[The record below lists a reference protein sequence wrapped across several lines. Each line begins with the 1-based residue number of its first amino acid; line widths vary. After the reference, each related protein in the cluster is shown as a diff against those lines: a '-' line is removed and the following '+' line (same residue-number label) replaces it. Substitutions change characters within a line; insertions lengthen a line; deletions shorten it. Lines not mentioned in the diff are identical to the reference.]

1 MTSFLQQVKDT
12 LGRTYTIERELGGG
26 GMSRAFVAIHRATA
40 RKVVIKL
47 LSRELIAELDR
58 VRFRLEMQAAAQL
71 KHPHIVPILSAD
83 GRKDFVWYTM
93 PFIAGQSLRSA
104 VDKFGPMPVS
114 YVLRILHHVAEA
126 LDYAHGE
133 GVVHRDI
140 NPAIPIVD
148 DELPL

>member
-12 LGRTYTIERELGGG
+12 LGRTYTIERELDGG

-83 GRKDFVWYTM
+83 R
-93 PFIAGQSLRSA
+93 
-104 VDKFGPMPVS
+104 
-114 YVLRILHHVAEA
+114 
-126 LDYAHGE
+126 
-133 GVVHRDI
+133 
-140 NPAIPIVD
+140 
-148 DELPL
+148 